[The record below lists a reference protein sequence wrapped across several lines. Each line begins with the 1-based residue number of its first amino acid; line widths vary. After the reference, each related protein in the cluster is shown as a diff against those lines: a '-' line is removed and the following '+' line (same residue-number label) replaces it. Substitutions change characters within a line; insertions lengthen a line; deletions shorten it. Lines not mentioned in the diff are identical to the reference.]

1 MTLNL
6 RQIEVFR
13 AVMTT
18 GSISGAAKVLHVSQP
33 AVSRLLSYTET
44 RVGFALF
51 ARIKGRLYATP
62 EAKRLFREVDQV
74 YLGVQRVNEVASSL
88 AERRQGSLNIV
99 SSPSIGH
106 MLIPQAIA
114 SLSARHAD
122 ARVSFQ
128 FLNYAPLQ
136 EKLLNHQADLGIVS
150 STMEHPNLESRVL
163 GRTRLVCIL
172 PAGHSLSGRA
182 ALTLAE
188 MRPFP
193 QIGYEPDSPYGRMLA
208 QMYET
213 AGEIYRPAIEVGSP
227 QSACALVQAGAGLAL
242 VDGFSL
248 HNWQDGRILAL
259 PVAEAP
265 DLSANLAFPRFE
277 PLSQLAQSFIATLR
291 QLMRAHGFAPP
302 PLARRGA
309 GRQPLASAE
318 VSSARA

>member
-1 MTLNL
+1 MALNL

-18 GSISGAAKVLHVSQP
+18 GSISGASKVLHVSQP

-44 RVGFALF
+44 RIGFALF
-51 ARIKGRLYATP
+51 ERIKGRLYATP

-114 SLSARHAD
+114 SLCARHAD

-150 STMEHPNLESRVL
+150 SAIDHPNLETRVL
-163 GRTRLVCIL
+163 GRTQLVCIL
-172 PAGHSLSGRA
+172 PAGHTLAGRA
-182 ALTLAE
+182 NLTLAD
-188 MRPFP
+188 MRDYPL
-193 QIGYEPDSPYGRMLA
+193 IGYEADSPYGRMLN
-208 QMYET
+208 QMYAA
-213 AGEIYRPAIEVGSP
+213 AGETYRPAIEVGSP
-227 QSACALVQAGAGLAL
+227 QNACALVQAAAGLAL

-248 HNWQDGRILAL
+248 HNWQAGRIVAL
-259 PVAEAP
+259 PVAGAP
-265 DLSANLAFPRFE
+265 VLSASLAFLRFE
-277 PLSQLAQSFIATLR
+277 PLSQLAQSFIVTLR
-291 QLMRAHGFAPP
+291 QLMRAHGFAPAP
-302 PLARRGA
+302 PARRGT
-309 GRQPLASAE
+309 
-318 VSSARA
+318 SARRVAEAEA